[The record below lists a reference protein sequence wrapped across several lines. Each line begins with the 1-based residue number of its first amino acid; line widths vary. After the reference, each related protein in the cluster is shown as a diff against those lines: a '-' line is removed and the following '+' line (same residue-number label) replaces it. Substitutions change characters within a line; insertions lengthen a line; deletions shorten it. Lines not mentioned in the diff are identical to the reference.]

1 MTGDQARFL
10 NIGDRVCGRR
20 IKPIKAPSVKER
32 RGDGG
37 RPAAHAGDANLV
49 ITGSRSERGPPSEA
63 AKRAKR
69 PPEVRPLESHRL

>member
-49 ITGSRSERGPPSEA
+49 RQ
-63 AKRAKR
+63 
-69 PPEVRPLESHRL
+69 HRLGVQHAVAIVEVIHGELGR